1 MYTVYVQQPSADVQT
16 QPSVSIRRL
25 LHNYNCAQFHM
36 YRVKLLIFPGIIV
49 IRFSRFFL
57 VISY

>member
-36 YRVKLLIFPGIIV
+36 YRVKLL
-49 IRFSRFFL
+49 
-57 VISY
+57 